1 VADHGT
7 GQELLHNLDADRVL
21 TDVAPRP
28 RWSYSALNQIGNIC
42 ALQYR
47 FQRID
52 KLEPEHTA
60 QALLYGSSVH
70 EAASWLY
77 RLRKE
82 RSPILTAEIQEIF
95 AESMKRN
102 VAQAARV
109 QYEDGD
115 SLDSLVR
122 EGRELL
128 GLLVE
133 SQPDDEVIVDV
144 DVPFELP
151 IRHSSGAV
159 LDKPLVGELDLV
171 VGTRGE
177 SAVRV
182 KDLKTAR
189 KRYTEEKLRHDLQ
202 ATAYTY
208 ALRQLYPDRASA
220 EFQWDVLVKNKRP
233 VVERYETSRG
243 PDDFDRLF
251 ALAQT
256 ADKLIE
262 SGAFL
267 PNRSSFFCKSCP
279 FQSACDRWGA

>member
-1 VADHGT
+1 M
-7 GQELLHNLDADRVL
+7 
-21 TDVAPRP
+21 TDGAPRP
-28 RWSYSALNQIGNIC
+28 RWSYSALNQIANIC

-70 EAASWLY
+70 QAASWLY

-82 RSPILTAEIQEIF
+82 GARIQTAEIQEIF

-102 VAQAARV
+102 AAEAGRV
-109 QYEDGD
+109 QYDEGD

-133 SQPDDEVIVDV
+133 SQPEDEVIVDV
-144 DVPFELP
+144 DVPFEIP

-182 KDLKTAR
+182 KDLKTS
-189 KRYTEEKLRHDLQ
+189 KRRYPLEKLAADLQ
-202 ATAYTY
+202 ATAYVY
-208 ALRQLYPDRASA
+208 ALRELYPEKASPSFA
-220 EFQWDVLVKNKRP
+220 WDVLIKLKSP
-233 VVERYETSRG
+233 IMERYDTTRG
-243 PDDFDRLF
+243 PDDFDRVF
-251 ALAQT
+251 RLAQT

-262 SGAFL
+262 TGAFL

-279 FQSACDRWGA
+279 FQSACDRWHRAETTTVSLPQHTTQVG